1 MHIDSSTYTTS
12 GGKTYTRHLLRE
24 SYRRGGKVLKRTLA
38 NLSHLAPERLEAL
51 RLALAHKGPLCDL
64 ASVSVDVELRQG
76 ASAAAVLTVLEMA
89 RRLGITAALGGSA
102 EGRRALWQVVA
113 RCLEQGSRLSAVR
126 LARRLEADRLLGL
139 GPFDEDDLYTNLE
152 WLCAQQV
159 QIEDRLFAHRCG
171 ERPAPR
177 LFLYDVTSSYLEG
190 VCNELGAFGY
200 NRDGKRGK
208 KQVVAGLLTDED
220 GWPLSIEV
228 FRGNTQDPATV
239 AAQIAKLSQRFG
251 GGELTLVGD
260 RGMLKSREVANL
272 TTAGMHYI
280 TAITRPQIQSLLRRG
295 VLQLGLFDQ
304 ALAEVTDENGRRY
317 VLHRNPV
324 QAEVC
329 AARRAD
335 QLAAWQRRVQQAN
348 VYLSEHPRA
357 CPDKARSRLEVLA
370 RRLKLQDWAGLE
382 VEGRTLRPVIDG
394 QAHAEAAKLDGCYAL
409 ITDLTASQASK
420 ELVDARYHDLAFV
433 EQNFRTAKTALL
445 EMRPIYVRLE
455 SRTRGHAL
463 VVMLACMLA
472 RRLADCWRGLD
483 VTVEEGL
490 EELKELCSTQVWVRG
505 QPAFTT
511 LPQPRSSTQAL
522 LSAAGIDLPALLPA
536 LERTAPGPDTRRKL
550 PAQRRTRRK
559 RKAPVDTN
567 GRSTAKP

>member
-1 MHIDSSTYTTS
+1 MHIDSSTYTTPD
-12 GGKTYTRHLLRE
+12 GRTYTRHLLRE
-24 SYRRGGKVLKRTLA
+24 SYRSGGKVLKRTLA
-38 NLSHLAPERLEAL
+38 NLSHLEPEQLEAL
-51 RLALAHKGPLCDL
+51 RLALAHKGPVCEL
-64 ASVSVDVELRQG
+64 ANVSVEVELRQG
-76 ASAAAVLTVLEMA
+76 ASVAAVLTVLEMA
-89 RRLGITAALGGSA
+89 RRLGIVEALGGGE
-102 EGRRALWQVVA
+102 EGRRALWQVLA

-139 GPFDEDDLYTNLE
+139 GPFDEDDLYRDLD
-152 WLCAQQV
+152 WLCGQQAR
-159 QIEDRLFAHRCG
+159 IEDRLFAHRCR

-239 AAQIAKLSQRFG
+239 AGQIAKLSQRFG

-260 RGMLKSREVANL
+260 RGMLKSREVGNL

-280 TAITRPQIQSLLRRG
+280 TAITRPQIESLLKRG

-304 ALAEVTDENGRRY
+304 ALAEVTDEDGRRY

-329 AARRAD
+329 AGRRAD
-335 QLAAWQRRVQQAN
+335 QLATWQLRVERAN
-348 VYLSEHPRA
+348 TYLAEHPGA
-357 CPDKARSRLEVLA
+357 CVQKACQRLA
-370 RRLKLQDWAGLE
+370 AFATRLKLHTWTSLE
-382 VEGRTLRPVIDG
+382 ASGRTLKPVIDE
-394 QAHAEAAKLDGCYAL
+394 QAHAEAAELDGCYAL
-409 ITDLTASQASK
+409 VTDLTAGQASK
-420 ELVDARYHDLAFV
+420 ELIDARYHDLAYV
-433 EQNFRTAKTALL
+433 EQAFRTAKTALL

-463 VVMLACMLA
+463 VVMLAYMLA

-490 EELKELCSTQVWVRG
+490 QELKELCTTQVWVRG
-505 QPAFTT
+505 QPAFTAV
-511 LPQPRSSTQAL
+511 PQPRESTQAL
-522 LSAAGIDLPALLPA
+522 LSAAGIDLPAMLPA
-536 LERTAPGPDTRRKL
+536 AKRARPGPNTRRKL
-550 PAQRRTRRK
+550 PSQRRTRRT
-559 RKAPVDTN
+559 RKAAVDTN
-567 GRSTAKP
+567 GSSTAKP